1 MSVHQ
6 SGHDGHGHDDE
17 ADRDSDRE
25 DVAGYLDGAGP
36 VRAVQAERARRALE
50 AVVDVQPQRDHRRDV
65 DDVLPP
71 VREVLDDVGVG
82 PRLVVAVDGDAGA
95 EVQQAPD
102 DEQPERDATPAHVP
116 SRRRGLEALT
126 PGVPDR
132 TGAEVPPGQLHGRDD
147 VQQHDDEQEGALD
160 PQEPGALEHRRADRA
175 QPVRVV
181 VELLGSEEDLEVAE
195 HVQEQPQ
202 DHDHAGDGD
211 DHLFPDRAAPQ
222 GADTGQV
229 RWCELDACHD
239 TTVIEPW
246 SSPRAALRS
255 WVARP
260 SPIDLL
266 KGRRARRCGVDGMA
280 DVSSRISQIS
290 AQLAALSAGTSPAK
304 TASGT
309 SPATGTTGTTGSS
322 TTADGTGSSS
332 PFGSVLADAMNNQLS
347 TIAAVT
353 DDTTLD
359 SATSSLGSSTPG
371 AATDPSASAALVA
384 ARMA

>member
-147 VQQHDDEQEGALD
+147 VQQHDDEQDGPLD
-160 PQEPGALEHRRADRA
+160 PEEPGALEHRRADRA

-181 VELLGSEEDLEVAE
+181 VELFGTEEDLEVAE
-195 HVQEQPQ
+195 HVQEQPK

-222 GADTGQV
+222 GADSGQV

-239 TTVIEPW
+239 TTVIEPG
-246 SSPRAALRS
+246 SRPTNAPHRS
-255 WVARP
+255 WVALPR
-260 SPIDLL
+260 PIDLT
-266 KGRRARRCGVDGMA
+266 KVRRTRWCCVDGMA
-280 DVSSRISQIS
+280 DASTRISQIT
-290 AQLAALSAGTSPAK
+290 AQLAALSTGAPPTKS
-304 TASGT
+304 TSGT
-309 SPATGTTGTTGSS
+309 SPATS
-322 TTADGTGSSS
+322 
-332 PFGSVLADAMNNQLS
+332 
-347 TIAAVT
+347 
-353 DDTTLD
+353 
-359 SATSSLGSSTPG
+359 
-371 AATDPSASAALVA
+371 
-384 ARMA
+384 